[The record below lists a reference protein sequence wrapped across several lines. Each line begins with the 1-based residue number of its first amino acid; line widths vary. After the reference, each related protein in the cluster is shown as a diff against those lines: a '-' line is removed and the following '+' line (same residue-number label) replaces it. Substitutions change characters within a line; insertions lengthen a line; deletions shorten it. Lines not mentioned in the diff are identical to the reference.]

1 MENLSISITLNGITY
16 EIASLLRERGEEL
29 IFLLHG
35 LGCSKESFRD
45 IWIRDEFKNYS
56 ILAIDLPG
64 FGESSKPDDFSYK
77 MDDHALVCA
86 EVLKEFSSKQLHIVA
101 HSMGGA
107 IGLLLPPAVLNRTL
121 SFANLEGN
129 LIREDCGILSRKTI
143 DHPFHEFE
151 KDVLPGFKVQF
162 KSFGEG
168 RFFFDSSSPWGFYKS
183 AQSLVFWSDSGQ
195 LLSRFKNLPCKK
207 AYFYGDSNS
216 SLAVLRQLDEVEKIE
231 ISKSG
236 HFVAN
241 DNVDEFYFR
250 LKAFLC

>member
-1 MENLSISITLNGITY
+1 MENRSISIILNGITC
-16 EIASLLRERGEEL
+16 EIASLLRECGEEL

-168 RFFFDSSSPWGFYKS
+168 RFFLNHPHPGDFTRVPNHLY
-183 AQSLVFWSDSGQ
+183 SG
-195 LLSRFKNLPCKK
+195 LTAGN
-207 AYFYGDSNS
+207 
-216 SLAVLRQLDEVEKIE
+216 
-231 ISKSG
+231 
-236 HFVAN
+236 
-241 DNVDEFYFR
+241 YFR
-250 LKAFLC
+250 VLKTYLAKKLISMATAILP